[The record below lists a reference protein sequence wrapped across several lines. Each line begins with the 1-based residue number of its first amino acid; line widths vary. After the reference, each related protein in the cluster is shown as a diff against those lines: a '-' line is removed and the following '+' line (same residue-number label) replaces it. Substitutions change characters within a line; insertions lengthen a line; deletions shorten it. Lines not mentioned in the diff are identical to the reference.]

1 MGIDAPILDLIEKR
15 IGVVNGTLLSAVE
28 DPFRFPL
35 LTHAVY
41 IAKTDQKIFAGIDK
55 VTHGRLVLLEL
66 DEWMTSLMNGVMGA
80 IWPIAPRS
88 VVNVLYRD
96 QSFDEIAMQAE
107 KCITARFFDPD
118 KFNPW
123 IVEPIL
129 RQAAMQQLSFEELKN
144 VERIVR
150 EHFCRYGTA
159 IHFLRTGDIETD
171 YNVLKSH
178 FYEDDLNVL
187 ELTENR
193 QLSWPIE
200 AIDKLKNLHAELR
213 GALAVSKIDWEA
225 DLSELLKLGQM
236 VMQLRTA
243 A

>member
-1 MGIDAPILDLIEKR
+1 MGIDTPILDLIEKR
-15 IGVVNGTLLSAVE
+15 IGAVDGTLLSAVE

-35 LTHAVY
+35 MTHAVY
-41 IAKTDQKIFAGIDK
+41 IAKTDQKIFMGIDK
-55 VTHGRLVLLEL
+55 VSHGRLILLEL

-88 VVNVLYRD
+88 IVNVLYRD
-96 QSFDEIAMQAE
+96 PAFDEIAVQAE
-107 KCITARFFDPD
+107 KCVTARFFDPE

-129 RQAAMQQLSFEELKN
+129 RQASMQQLSFEELKN
-144 VERIVR
+144 VERLIK

-178 FYEDDLNVL
+178 FYVDGIVL
-187 ELTENR
+187 ELTESSQR
-193 QLSWPIE
+193 SWPIE
-200 AIDKLKNLHAELR
+200 AIDKLKELHAELR
-213 GALAVSKIDWEA
+213 GALAVSRIDWEA
-225 DLSELLKLGQM
+225 NMSELLKLGQL
-236 VMQLRTA
+236 VMQLRATA
-243 A
+243 